1 MKSFSDF
8 QKNVDFDKLAY
19 DVAKTASDTLKQPS
33 ELFTQEQYAFLT
45 ETVAVMSLSLLR
57 QYHEWLN
64 ETQQSSF
71 RKDP

>member
-19 DVAKTASDTLKQPS
+19 DMAKTASDTLKQPS
-33 ELFTQEQYAFLT
+33 ELFTQEQYAFLA

-64 ETQQSSF
+64 ET
-71 RKDP
+71 

>member
-33 ELFTQEQYAFLT
+33 ELFTQEQYAFLA